1 MKTSLFNSLLV
12 ASLLVFAVGCGK
24 EKSKSGNGV
33 GYINPYINPAM
44 PVSGQTALAN
54 LKAWYAAADTQNIGF
69 RGTYIKETKSVGNFN
84 FSFQGS
90 FCFFGLGS
98 GCNQTP
104 PTPTHCFIASSPG
117 STSYGTGTATGA
129 LLTQCTITQSNVTK
143 ATNVEL
149 TAAVNGPGLQ
159 LIDVQQQGNVYY
171 LVYSSDGYNP
181 QKIYTIDTNLHSIL
195 NPVQVQTISSGN
207 VSQTIIKDLRTYQ
220 F

>member
-24 EKSKSGNGV
+24 EKSKSGNPA
-33 GYINPYINPAM
+33 GYFNPYINPAM
-44 PVSGQTALAN
+44 PVSGQTALTN
-54 LKAWYAAADTQNIGF
+54 LRNWYSTADTQNLGF
-69 RGTYIKETKSVGNFN
+69 RGTYIKKTESVGNFN
-84 FSFQGS
+84 FNFQGS

-104 PTPTHCFIASSPG
+104 PTPTHCFIKNANQVN
-117 STSYGTGTATGA
+117 YDVGTATGA
-129 LLTQCTITQSNVTK
+129 LLTQCTITQHDVTK

-171 LVYSSDGYNP
+171 LVYSSNGYTP
-181 QKIYTIDTNLHSIL
+181 EKIYTIDTNLHSVL
-195 NPVQVQTISSGN
+195 NPVQVQTISGGN
-207 VSQTIIKDLRTYQ
+207 VSQTIVKELRTYQ